1 MIASLLIVVL
11 VHTTSLVGFTPSP
24 AKCRSIGAIRCRGK
38 HILIS
43 LLAFS
48 RHTFFN
54 QAFLEKMPY
63 LILKCFPD
71 CAEVPPLRVVAGLV
85 HRSSAV
91 TLVHARRG

>member
-63 LILKCFPD
+63 LSFPD
-71 CAEVPPLRVVAGLV
+71 CAEVPSVGRSIARSGRTRGAGHTDRVP
-85 HRSSAV
+85 
-91 TLVHARRG
+91 